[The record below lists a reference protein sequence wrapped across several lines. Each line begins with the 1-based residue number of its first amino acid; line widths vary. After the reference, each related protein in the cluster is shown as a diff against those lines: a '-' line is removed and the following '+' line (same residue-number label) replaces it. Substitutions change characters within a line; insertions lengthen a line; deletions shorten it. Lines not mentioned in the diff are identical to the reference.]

1 MTVSPGFLEVLAAEA
16 LLGRGFEEADDAGG
30 PLVAL
35 VDESLARIAFPGGRA
50 VGARIRVAG
59 DSLYRT
65 VVGVVPDLTPQGLGA
80 GTEPGGLY
88 LPLAQNMPAS
98 LSILAR
104 HRTGIPSDA
113 IPTLLRAVEVID
125 PTLPVD
131 RVASLSARIDEGV
144 WLFKAIGSIFAFF
157 GAAAVLMAGIGLYG
171 VLAFT
176 IARRRWELGLRAA
189 LGARSAH
196 LVSLVSGQAARQLGI
211 GLAMGLALGW
221 LASIPLT
228 GVSFGSQPRD
238 PWILVW
244 VAGVV
249 ALVGA
254 AATLTPARRALL
266 ANPAAIMRGT

>member
-1 MTVSPGFLEVLAAEA
+1 
-16 LLGRGFEEADDAGG
+16 
-30 PLVAL
+30 
-35 VDESLARIAFPGGRA
+35 
-50 VGARIRVAG
+50 
-59 DSLYRT
+59 
-65 VVGVVPDLTPQGLGA
+65 
-80 GTEPGGLY
+80 
-88 LPLAQNMPAS
+88 
-98 LSILAR
+98 
-104 HRTGIPSDA
+104 
-113 IPTLLRAVEVID
+113 
-125 PTLPVD
+125 
-131 RVASLSARIDEGV
+131 
-144 WLFKAIGSIFAFF
+144 
-157 GAAAVLMAGIGLYG
+157 MAGIGLYG